1 MGVVLFSL
9 HLSLPF
15 LRLPRRLGAPWRWGR
30 KRKESLQPRL
40 WNRNICIKRVDAKCW
55 LAEMTKVMMSLP
67 LALAFTCFSIFFTFA
82 FISTLP
88 WLAEIWQLS
97 QWEAT
102 GEQRRSC
109 KLSFLFPPSHLGAQ
123 KVSTGLLELESLT
136 MGVCFSQS
144 SKRTSQSKSLPNWGK
159 WANTHAG
166 NNRDLTIHRFCV
178 RVRVNLP
185 YT

>member
-1 MGVVLFSL
+1 MLFSL

-67 LALAFTCFSIFFTFA
+67 LALAFTCFSIFFHICIHFHFA
-82 FISTLP
+82 LIGGNLTAQSMG
-88 WLAEIWQLS
+88 S
-97 QWEAT
+97 HR
-102 GEQRRSC
+102 GQRRSC

-123 KVSTGLLELESLT
+123 KVCTGLLELESLT

-144 SKRTSQSKSLPNWGK
+144 FKRTSQSKSLPNWGK

-178 RVRVNLP
+178 RVRVN
-185 YT
+185 